1 MNERTF
7 PQFKLR
13 MAPALRE
20 RVEQAAQA
28 ARRSLNAE
36 LVFRL
41 EQSFA
46 SEVPANEPQSV
57 STPATRR
64 KLRLL
69 CVLVPSRSGGIRSL
83 PVHTLRPMPPRVSGQ
98 GKWCLEGDPCLSLR
112 EAHATAPAPEVLAR
126 YLRLGQTNALRAD
139 SRTARA
145 GGLSHV

>member
-1 MNERTF
+1 MTNERTF

-20 RVEQAAQA
+20 KLEHAAKA

-57 STPATRR
+57 STPAARR

-98 GKWCLEGDPCLSLR
+98 GKWHLASDTGFYLR

-139 SRTARA
+139 SGTVR
-145 GGLSHV
+145 GGRLQ